1 MNDAIRAETAAD
13 MRGNGAECANLFHH
27 MARSAPPR
35 VTHHVKSV
43 IVLIIKRRFKTSK
56 GQGQG
61 SDVKRRFKTSKGQGQ
76 GSKAPSLCP
85 LQR

>member
-1 MNDAIRAETAAD
+1 MQQKGFCKMRLLGRAFPARRRVNDAIRAETAAE
-13 MRGNGAECANLFHH
+13 MRRNGAECADLFHH

-43 IVLIIKRRFKTSK
+43 IILIIKRRFKTSK

-61 SDVKRRFKTSKGQGQ
+61 DN
-76 GSKAPSLCP
+76 KAAV
-85 LQR
+85 